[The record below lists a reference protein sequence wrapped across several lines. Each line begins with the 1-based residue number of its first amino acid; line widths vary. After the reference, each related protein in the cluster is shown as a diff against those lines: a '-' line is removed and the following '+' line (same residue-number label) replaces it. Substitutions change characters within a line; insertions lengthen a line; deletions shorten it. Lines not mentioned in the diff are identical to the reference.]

1 MRFKARRGTA
11 RTIAAAGPSTSS
23 KVESMTSKRSLVT
36 MARRLLCMLPL
47 ALAGAVHAQT
57 LTELYDLARAF
68 DATYL
73 AARAQA
79 DAAEYKAAQAAALG
93 LPTLTGNLRG
103 TARQIDLPRSD
114 FNSNNALQ
122 TELNGRYP
130 LFNRANRATM
140 EQAARSLIASK
151 AELEAAE
158 QDLIIR
164 VTQAYF
170 DVLSAKD
177 TVALTKTNKA
187 AILEQLASAK
197 RNFEIGTSTIV
208 DTREAQS
215 KADLA
220 AAQQIAAENDLLN
233 RRIALAYLVGR
244 RDIEPLPLAAPVVL
258 PTIIPKNVEEW
269 VTVADTVHPQVI
281 RARTALEVARLEID
295 KAKAGEL
302 PTVDAVATLGANHA
316 GGSSNQILPGSTRT
330 GSIGVELNWPLYTGG
345 SVQNRIK
352 ETVSLEQ
359 RSREEFENARRTVAQ
374 NTRVSFFAVQSGEA
388 LVKALEA
395 AEASS
400 RVALEATQLGF
411 RVGVRVTLDVL
422 NAQTQLFQTQR
433 DLFKSRYDVLVN
445 SLRLRQASGQLTSN
459 DLLAVNSLL
468 VK

>member
-1 MRFKARRGTA
+1 MTRKRFHS
-11 RTIAAAGPSTSS
+11 P
-23 KVESMTSKRSLVT
+23 
-36 MARRLLCMLPL
+36 MARLLLSPVVL
-47 ALAGAVHAQT
+47 LLGLAGQAHAQG
-57 LTELYDLARAF
+57 LTALYEMARAY

-79 DAAEYKAAQAAALG
+79 DAAEYKAAQAQALG
-93 LPTLTGNLRG
+93 LPTLSANVKGVAT
-103 TARQIDLPRSD
+103 QIDLPRGASGD
-114 FNSNNALQ
+114 NNALQ
-122 TELNGRYP
+122 TGLNGRMP
-130 LFNRANRATM
+130 LFNKANQATM
-140 EQAARSLIASK
+140 EQAERSLVAAK
-151 AELEAAE
+151 AELESAE

-164 VTQAYF
+164 VAQAYF
-170 DVLSAKD
+170 DVLAAKD
-177 TVALTKTNKA
+177 NLQLAKTNKTY
-187 AILEQLASAK
+187 ILEQLASAK
-197 RNFEIGTSTIV
+197 RNFEVGTATIT

-215 KADLA
+215 RADLA
-220 AAQQIAAENDLLN
+220 AAQEIAADNDLIN

-244 RDIEPLPLAAPVVL
+244 RDVDPLPLITPVVL
-258 PTIIPKNVEEW
+258 PTIVPKNVEEW

-281 RARTALEVARLEID
+281 RSRVALEVAKLEIQ

-302 PTVDAVATLGANHA
+302 PTIDAVASLGANYA
-316 GGSSNQILPGSTRT
+316 TGDSIIPGTTRT

-374 NTRVSFFAVQSGEA
+374 NTRVAYFGVQSGEA

-395 AEASS
+395 AESSS
-400 RVALEATQLGF
+400 RLSLEATQLGY
-411 RVGVRVTLDVL
+411 RVGVRVNIDVL

-445 SLRLRQASGQLTSN
+445 SLRLRQASGQLTPN

-468 VK
+468 AKSASN

>member
-1 MRFKARRGTA
+1 MTPTRNLLPTA
-11 RTIAAAGPSTSS
+11 R
-23 KVESMTSKRSLVT
+23 M
-36 MARRLLCMLPL
+36 LLTALLL
-47 ALAGAVHAQT
+47 ALSLSGAAHAQG
-57 LTELYDLARAF
+57 LSALYEAARAY

-79 DAAEYKAAQAAALG
+79 DAAEYRAAQAKSLG
-93 LPTLTGNLRG
+93 LPSVAANLRG
-103 TARQIDLPRSD
+103 VARQIDLPRSEL
-114 FNSNNALQ
+114 NSNNAFQ

-130 LFNRANRATM
+130 LFNRANQATM
-140 EQAARSLIASK
+140 EQAERTLIASK

-164 VTQAYF
+164 LTQAYF
-170 DVLSAKD
+170 DVLAAKD
-177 TVALTKTNKA
+177 TVALAKTNKT

-197 RNFEIGTSTIV
+197 RNFEVGTATIT

-215 KADLA
+215 RADLA
-220 AAQQIAAENDLLN
+220 TAQEIAAENDLIN

-244 RDIEPLPLAAPVVL
+244 RDIEPLPLVTPVVL
-258 PTIIPKNVEEW
+258 PTIVPKNVEEW
-269 VTVADTVHPQVI
+269 VTVADTLHPQVT
-281 RARTALEVARLEID
+281 RARVAYEVAQLEID

-302 PTVDAVATLGANHA
+302 PTVDAVATLGASYA
-316 GGSSNQILPGSTRT
+316 SGSSNQIIPGTTRT

-352 ETVSLEQ
+352 ETVSLQQ

-374 NTRVSFFAVQSGEA
+374 NTRVAFWGVQSGEA

-395 AEASS
+395 AESSS
-400 RVALEATQLGF
+400 RLSLEATQLGY
-411 RVGVRVTLDVL
+411 RVGVRVNIDVL

-445 SLRLRQASGQLTSN
+445 SLRLRQASGQLTPN
-459 DLLAVNSLL
+459 DLLALNSLL
-468 VK
+468 AR

>member
-1 MRFKARRGTA
+1 MT
-11 RTIAAAGPSTSS
+11 
-23 KVESMTSKRSLVT
+23 MTSKRTLAPT
-36 MARRLLCMLPL
+36 MRWLQL
-47 ALAGAVHAQT
+47 ALVAVSSLSSAAQGQT
-57 LTELYDLARAF
+57 LVELYEAARAY

-79 DAAEYKAAQAAALG
+79 DAAEFRAAQAKALG
-93 LPTLTGNLRG
+93 LPSVTANLRG
-103 TARQIDLPRSD
+103 VARQIDLPRSD

-122 TELNGRYP
+122 SELNGRYP
-130 LFNRANRATM
+130 LFNKANQASM
-140 EQAARSLIASK
+140 EQAERSLIASK

-164 VTQAYF
+164 LTQAYF

-177 TVALTKTNKA
+177 DVALAKTNKT

-197 RNFEIGTSTIV
+197 RNFEVGTATIT

-215 KADLA
+215 RADLA
-220 AAQQIAAENDLLN
+220 TAQEIAAENNLIN
-233 RRIALAYLVGR
+233 RRIALAYLAGR
-244 RDIEPLPLAAPVVL
+244 RDIEPLPLATPVVL
-258 PTIIPKNVEEW
+258 PTIVPRNVEEW
-269 VTVADTVHPQVI
+269 VTVADAVHPQVT
-281 RARTALEVARLEID
+281 RARVALDVAKLEID

-302 PTVDAVATLGANHA
+302 PTIDAVASLGANHA
-316 GGSSNQILPGSTRT
+316 SGSSNQIIPGTTRT

-374 NTRVSFFAVQSGEA
+374 NTRVAFWGVQSGEA

-395 AEASS
+395 AESSS
-400 RVALEATQLGF
+400 RLSLEATQLGY
-411 RVGVRVTLDVL
+411 RVGVRVNIDVL

-445 SLRLRQASGQLTSN
+445 SLRLRQASGQLTPN

-468 VK
+468 AK

>member
-1 MRFKARRGTA
+1 MTRKRTPVPKAR
-11 RTIAAAGPSTSS
+11 
-23 KVESMTSKRSLVT
+23 
-36 MARRLLCMLPL
+36 LLLSPLLL
-47 ALAGAVHAQT
+47 ALSLCGAVRAQG
-57 LTELYDLARAF
+57 LTALYEAARAY

-79 DAAEYKAAQAAALG
+79 EAAEYRAAQAKSLG
-93 LPTLTGNLRG
+93 LPTLTGNVRG
-103 TARQIDLPRSD
+103 VARQIDLPRSD

-130 LFNRANRATM
+130 LFNKANQASM
-140 EQAARSLIASK
+140 EQAERTLIASK

-164 VTQAYF
+164 LTQAYF
-170 DVLSAKD
+170 DVLAARD
-177 TVALTKTNKA
+177 TVALAKTNKT

-197 RNFEIGTSTIV
+197 RNFEVGTATIT

-215 KADLA
+215 RADLA
-220 AAQQIAAENDLLN
+220 TAEEIAAENDLLN

-244 RDIEPLPLAAPVVL
+244 RDVEPVPLVTPVVL
-258 PTIIPKNVEEW
+258 PTIVPRNVEEW
-269 VTVADTVHPQVI
+269 VTVADTLHPQVT
-281 RARTALEVARLEID
+281 RARIAYEVAQLEID

-302 PTVDAVATLGANHA
+302 PTVDAVATIGANRA
-316 GGSSNQILPGSTRT
+316 GGSSNQILPGTTRT
-330 GSIGVELNWPLYTGG
+330 GSVGVELNWPLYTGG
-345 SVQNRIK
+345 AVQNRIK

-374 NTRVSFFAVQSGEA
+374 NTRVAYWGVQSGEA
-388 LVKALEA
+388 RVKALEA
-395 AEASS
+395 AESSS
-400 RVALEATQLGF
+400 RLSLEATQLGYK
-411 RVGVRVTLDVL
+411 VGVRVNIDEL

-445 SLRLRQASGQLTSN
+445 SLRLRQASGQLTPN

-468 VK
+468 AK

>member
-1 MRFKARRGTA
+1 MTRK
-11 RTIAAAGPSTSS
+11 RT
-23 KVESMTSKRSLVT
+23 LVPL
-36 MARRLLCMLPL
+36 ARLLLTPLMLTMVL
-47 ALAGAVHAQT
+47 ASAAQAQSLTT
-57 LTELYDLARAF
+57 LYEAARAY

-79 DAAEYKAAQAAALG
+79 DAAEFRAAQAKSLG
-93 LPTLTGNLRG
+93 LPTLTGNIRG
-103 TARQIDLPRSD
+103 VARQIDLPRSD

-130 LFNRANRATM
+130 LFNKANQATM
-140 EQAARSLIASK
+140 EQAERTLIASK

-164 VTQAYF
+164 LTQAYF
-170 DVLSAKD
+170 DVLAAKD
-177 TVALTKTNKA
+177 TVALTKTSKT

-197 RNFEIGTSTIV
+197 RNFEVGTATIT

-215 KADLA
+215 RADLA
-220 AAQQIAAENDLLN
+220 TAQEIAAENDLIN

-244 RDIEPLPLAAPVVL
+244 RDVEPLPLVTPVVL
-258 PTIIPKNVEEW
+258 PTIVPRNVEEW
-269 VTVADTVHPQVI
+269 VTVADTLHPQVT
-281 RARTALEVARLEID
+281 RTRIAYEVAQLEID

-302 PTVDAVATLGANHA
+302 PTVDAVATLGSNYAS
-316 GGSSNQILPGSTRT
+316 GSSNQIIPGTTRT

-345 SVQNRIK
+345 LVQNRIK

-374 NTRVSFFAVQSGEA
+374 NTRVAFWGVQSGEA

-395 AEASS
+395 AESSS
-400 RVALEATQLGF
+400 RLSLEATQLGYK
-411 RVGVRVTLDVL
+411 VGVRVNIDVL

-445 SLRLRQASGQLTSN
+445 SLRLRQASGQLTPN

-468 VK
+468 AK

>member
-1 MRFKARRGTA
+1 MT
-11 RTIAAAGPSTSS
+11 RTRNLVPS
-23 KVESMTSKRSLVT
+23 
-36 MARRLLCMLPL
+36 ARLLLTPLVL
-47 ALAGAVHAQT
+47 ALSLTGAAQAQG
-57 LTELYDLARAF
+57 LSSLYEAARAY

-79 DAAEYKAAQAAALG
+79 DAAEYRAAQAKSLG
-93 LPTLTGNLRG
+93 LPTVTGNLRG
-103 TARQIDLPRSD
+103 VARQIDLPRSEL
-114 FNSNNALQ
+114 NSNNAFQ

-130 LFNRANRATM
+130 LFNRANQATM
-140 EQAARSLIASK
+140 EQAQRTLVASK

-164 VTQAYF
+164 LTQAYF
-170 DVLSAKD
+170 DVLAAKD
-177 TVALTKTNKA
+177 TVALAKTNKT

-197 RNFEIGTSTIV
+197 RNFEVGTATIT

-215 KADLA
+215 RADLA
-220 AAQQIAAENDLLN
+220 TAQEIAAENDLIN

-244 RDIEPLPLAAPVVL
+244 RDIEPLPLVTPVVL
-258 PTIIPKNVEEW
+258 PTIVPRNVEEW
-269 VTVADTVHPQVI
+269 VTVADTLHPQVT
-281 RARTALEVARLEID
+281 RARIAYEVAQLEID

-302 PTVDAVATLGANHA
+302 PTVDAVATLGANYA
-316 GGSSNQILPGSTRT
+316 SGSSNQIIPGTTRT
-330 GSIGVELNWPLYTGG
+330 GSIGLELNWPLYTGG

-374 NTRVSFFAVQSGEA
+374 NTRVAYWGVQSGEA

-395 AEASS
+395 AESSS
-400 RVALEATQLGF
+400 RLSLEATQLGY
-411 RVGVRVTLDVL
+411 RVGVRVNIDVL

-445 SLRLRQASGQLTSN
+445 SLRLRQASGQLTPN
-459 DLLAVNSLL
+459 DLLALNSLL
-468 VK
+468 AR

>member
-1 MRFKARRGTA
+1 MTRKRTLAPKAR
-11 RTIAAAGPSTSS
+11 
-23 KVESMTSKRSLVT
+23 
-36 MARRLLCMLPL
+36 LLLSPLLL
-47 ALAGAVHAQT
+47 ALSLCGAVRAQG
-57 LTELYDLARAF
+57 LTALYEAARAY

-79 DAAEYKAAQAAALG
+79 DAAEYRAAQAKSLG
-93 LPTLTGNLRG
+93 LPTLTGNVRG
-103 TARQIDLPRSD
+103 VARQIDLPRSD

-130 LFNRANRATM
+130 LFNKANQASM
-140 EQAARSLIASK
+140 EQAERTLIASK

-164 VTQAYF
+164 LTQAYF
-170 DVLSAKD
+170 DVLAARD
-177 TVALTKTNKA
+177 TVALAKTNKT

-197 RNFEIGTSTIV
+197 RNFEVGTATIT

-215 KADLA
+215 RADLA
-220 AAQQIAAENDLLN
+220 TAQEIAAENDLLN

-244 RDIEPLPLAAPVVL
+244 RDVEPVPLVTPVVL
-258 PTIIPKNVEEW
+258 PTIVPRNVEEW
-269 VTVADTVHPQVI
+269 VTVADTLHPQVT
-281 RARTALEVARLEID
+281 RARIAYEVAQLEID

-302 PTVDAVATLGANHA
+302 PTVDAVATIGANRA
-316 GGSSNQILPGSTRT
+316 GGSSNQILPGTTRT
-330 GSIGVELNWPLYTGG
+330 GSVGVELNWPLYTGG
-345 SVQNRIK
+345 LVQNRIK

-374 NTRVSFFAVQSGEA
+374 NTRVAYWGVQSGEA
-388 LVKALEA
+388 RVKALEA
-395 AEASS
+395 AESSS
-400 RVALEATQLGF
+400 RLSLEATQLGYK
-411 RVGVRVTLDVL
+411 VGVRVNIDVL

-445 SLRLRQASGQLTSN
+445 SLRLRQASGQLTPN

-468 VK
+468 AK